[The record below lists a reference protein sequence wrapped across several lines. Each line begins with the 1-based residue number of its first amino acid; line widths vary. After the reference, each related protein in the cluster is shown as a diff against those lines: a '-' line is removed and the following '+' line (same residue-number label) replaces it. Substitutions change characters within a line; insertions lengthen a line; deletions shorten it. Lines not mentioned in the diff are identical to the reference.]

1 MTPRGIEMALRLTYT
16 SGGIDSAA
24 HVEFERC
31 LAQARADTPAPWPHL
46 IDGVL
51 RHEGDVFERSDP
63 SRIDS
68 VASRAHAADAEVVG
82 QAVEAARAA
91 RAGWRRTPYRE
102 RIALLARV
110 AREIAA
116 RNVEIAAVMSLETGK
131 SRIEALSEAQEAV
144 ELIATYSREMERND
158 GFIALPLHGVSPE
171 EHCSETLK
179 PYGVFG
185 VISPFNFPFALTLG
199 MSVAALV
206 CGNCVVVK
214 PSEEAPWTA
223 ALLAEAMLA
232 AELPAGVF
240 NLVHGGPDS
249 GRALAESAV
258 DGIAFTGSAEVG
270 RAITTRLT
278 EGPYARPALTEM
290 SGKNPTIVTASAD
303 LARAAEGI
311 GRAAFGLSGQ
321 KCSACSRAIVHET
334 VHDELVAQI
343 CAFAVTL
350 KLGDPAD
357 RESFL
362 GPVINERAQFR
373 FRQSV
378 AQAVRDGRVACG
390 GDVGSERGWFVQPT
404 VVADLPRG
412 HELLRGELFLP
423 FIAVT
428 RVADLDEALAE
439 ANSTEYGLTAA
450 IFSEDRREI
459 DRFLDEIEAGVVYVN
474 RRAGAT
480 TGAWPGAQSFCGWK
494 SSGSTGKG
502 GMGPY
507 YLQQFMREQ
516 SHTVVS

>member
-1 MTPRGIEMALRLTYT
+1 MAPRLTYT
-16 SGGIDSAA
+16 SGGIDSAVHA
-24 HVEFERC
+24 EFERC
-31 LAQARADTPAPWPHL
+31 LDGAREDTPAPWPHV

-51 RHEGDVFERSDP
+51 RHEGAVFERVDP
-63 SRIDS
+63 SRIGR
-68 VASRAHAADAEVVG
+68 VASRAHAAAPEVVE
-82 QAVEAARAA
+82 QAVQAARGA
-91 RAGWRRTPYRE
+91 RSEWRHTPYPE
-102 RIALLARV
+102 RIALLDRA
-110 AREIAA
+110 AREIAD

-131 SRIEALSEAQEAV
+131 TRIEALSEAQEAV
-144 ELIATYSREMERND
+144 ELIATYSRELERNG
-158 GFIALPLHGVSPE
+158 GFVGLPLRGVSPE
-171 EHCSETLK
+171 EHCSETFR

-199 MSVAALV
+199 MSVAALLA
-206 CGNCVVVK
+206 GNCVVVK

-232 AELPAGVF
+232 AGLPAGVF
-240 NLVHGGPDS
+240 NLVHGGSDT

-270 RAITTRLT
+270 RSITTRLT
-278 EGPYARPALTEM
+278 EGPYMRPALTEM

-303 LARAAEGI
+303 LGQAAEGI

-321 KCSACSRAIVHET
+321 KCSACSRAIVHDA
-334 VHDELVAQI
+334 VHDELVREI
-343 CAFAVTL
+343 CAFAETL

-362 GPVINERAQFR
+362 GPVVNDYAQFR
-373 FRQSV
+373 FRESV
-378 AQAVRDGRVACG
+378 AKAKHDGRVACG
-390 GDVGSERGWFVQPT
+390 GDVGPEDGWFVQPT

-412 HELLRGELFLP
+412 HELLRRELFLP
-423 FIAVT
+423 FLTVT
-428 RVADLDEALAE
+428 RVEDLDAALAE
-439 ANSTEYGLTAA
+439 ANATEYGLTAG
-450 IFSEDRREI
+450 IFSADRREI

-474 RRAGAT
+474 RRAGST

-516 SHTVVS
+516 SHTVVGR

>member
-1 MTPRGIEMALRLTYT
+1 MVLRLTYT

-24 HVEFERC
+24 HAEFERC
-31 LAQARADTPAPWPHL
+31 LERARQDTPAPWPHV

-51 RHEGDVFERSDP
+51 RHEGVVFERVDP
-63 SRIDS
+63 SRIDR
-68 VASRAHAADAEVVG
+68 VASRAHAADAEVVA
-82 QAVEAARAA
+82 QAVEAARVA
-91 RAGWRRTPYRE
+91 RAGWRRTPYQQ
-102 RIALLARV
+102 RIVLLDRV

-144 ELIATYSREMERND
+144 ELIATYSRELERNG
-158 GFIALPLHGVSPE
+158 GFVALPLHGVSPE

-185 VISPFNFPFALTLG
+185 VISPFNFPFALMLG
-199 MSVAALV
+199 MSVAALLA
-206 CGNCVVVK
+206 GNCVVVK

-223 ALLAEAMLA
+223 ALFAEAMLA
-232 AELPAGVF
+232 AEIPGGVF
-240 NLVHGGPDS
+240 NLVHGGPDT

-270 RAITTRLT
+270 RAIATRLT
-278 EGPYARPALTEM
+278 EGPYVRPALAEM

-303 LARAAEGI
+303 LGRAAEGI

-321 KCSACSRAIVHET
+321 KCSACSRAIVHEA
-334 VHDELVAQI
+334 VHDELVQQV
-343 CAFAVTL
+343 CAFAETL

-362 GPVINERAQFR
+362 GPVINEYAQLR
-373 FRQSV
+373 FRESV
-378 AQAVRDGRVACG
+378 SEAERDGHVACG
-390 GDVGSERGWFVQPT
+390 GGAGPEGGWFVQPT
-404 VVADLPRG
+404 VVAELPRG
-412 HELLRGELFLP
+412 HELLRRELFLP
-423 FIAVT
+423 FLTVT
-428 RVADLDEALAE
+428 RVGDLDEALAE
-439 ANSTEYGLTAA
+439 ANATEYGLTAG
-450 IFSEDRREI
+450 IFSADRREI

-474 RRAGAT
+474 RRAGST

-516 SHTVVS
+516 SHTVVG